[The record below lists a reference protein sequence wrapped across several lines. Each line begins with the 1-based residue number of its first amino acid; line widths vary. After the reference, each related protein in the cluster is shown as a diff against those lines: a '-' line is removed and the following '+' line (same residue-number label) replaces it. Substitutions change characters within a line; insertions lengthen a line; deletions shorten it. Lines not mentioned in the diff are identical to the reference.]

1 MIKHPID
8 TLKKIIKPIPEWIG
22 KLKNILTG
30 ANEFIENELIENKYY
45 FNDDLNIVDVDP
57 IEINAR
63 NRENTKSSIRNL
75 KMKGMNGEKVLAKM
89 DGIG

>member
-1 MIKHPID
+1 MIHPWDSGLIRHPID

-22 KLKNILTG
+22 KVKNILTG
-30 ANEFIENELIENKYY
+30 AKDYEV
-45 FNDDLNIVDVDP
+45 VDVDP
-57 IEINAR
+57 IEVNS
-63 NRENTKSSIRNL
+63 NTRENTKSSIRNL

>member
-1 MIKHPID
+1 MIHPWDSGLIRHPID

-22 KLKNILTG
+22 KVKNILTG
-30 ANEFIENELIENKYY
+30 V
-45 FNDDLNIVDVDP
+45 NDYEVVDVDP
-57 IEINAR
+57 IELNA
-63 NRENTKSSIRNL
+63 NTRENTKSSIRNL